1 MPSAVEECCE
11 PSGNRQGISHCLQS
25 GHPEYLWVIDVSG
38 CLYVVELFSDR
49 YSYSFCLVLAKFGT
63 LDLCANV
70 QKPMEQIF
78 IKVLIVKKFF

>member
-1 MPSAVEECCE
+1 M
-11 PSGNRQGISHCLQS
+11 
-25 GHPEYLWVIDVSG
+25 IDVSG

-78 IKVLIVKKFF
+78 IKVLIVKNFF

>member
-1 MPSAVEECCE
+1 
-11 PSGNRQGISHCLQS
+11 
-25 GHPEYLWVIDVSG
+25 VIDVSG

-70 QKPMEQIF
+70 QKTYGTDFHQSFDCKKIF
-78 IKVLIVKKFF
+78 INFF